1 MNYEEENLVLRVREL
16 CEALELLGLRER
28 GGSTEPRE
36 RAKLAAK
43 LAHVEKRLFNL
54 RQSSFW
60 HG

>member
-1 MNYEEENLVLRVREL
+1 MESDEQRLVIRIREL
-16 CEALELLGLRER
+16 REALELLGIRER
-28 GGSTEPRE
+28 GGSALPRE